1 MSPERC
7 EVPDEEGQ
15 ARGPRPEAAVGKW
28 GLSAL
33 PQKQGWGAGLRAAS
47 RPQRGSAV
55 HFSSSPQLWWPPAVS
70 GYSHRMLTLGS
81 NMEDHL
87 AHPSPDA
94 HDRIQHLHR
103 GCARSYYLILIESAR
118 APLDCWWA
126 KSKWN
131 VHSCFSTIS
140 CDNING
146 PWRRCSGFDLMKTVS
161 QGTFPP
167 PGEERLRQVPQPLL
181 DMT

>member
-1 MSPERC
+1 MKK
-7 EVPDEEGQ
+7 DKLEGPGLRLQ
-15 ARGPRPEAAVGKW
+15 WGSGGFQLCPRSKGEGLAWGLPPGPREAVQSTSPVLLSSG
-28 GLSAL
+28 GLL
-33 PQKQGWGAGLRAAS
+33 LCQD
-47 RPQRGSAV
+47 
-55 HFSSSPQLWWPPAVS
+55 
-70 GYSHRMLTLGS
+70 SHRMLTLGS